1 LSSTPDVREIFP
13 VANPT
18 DRGQVYGITRW
29 HISEGV
35 GVILARQGSMS
46 VLKTISLV
54 GAGALFALAGSA
66 VAAVLL

>member
-1 LSSTPDVREIFP
+1 VPDVREIFP
-13 VANPT
+13 VVNPT
-18 DRGQVYGITRW
+18 VPGQVYGITRW
-29 HISEGV
+29 RISGRV

-46 VLKTISLV
+46 VLKTITLV

>member
-1 LSSTPDVREIFP
+1 V
-13 VANPT
+13 V
-18 DRGQVYGITRW
+18 
-29 HISEGV
+29 
-35 GVILARQGSMS
+35 LAEKESMS

>member
-1 LSSTPDVREIFP
+1 VPDVREIFP

-18 DRGQVYGITRW
+18 VRGQVYGITRW
-29 HISEGV
+29 HISWRV
-35 GVILARQGSMS
+35 GVILAEQESMS

>member
-1 LSSTPDVREIFP
+1 V
-13 VANPT
+13 V
-18 DRGQVYGITRW
+18 
-29 HISEGV
+29 
-35 GVILARQGSMS
+35 LAEKRSMS

>member
-1 LSSTPDVREIFP
+1 MSAVREIFP
-13 VANPT
+13 VVDT
-18 DRGQVYGITRW
+18 TVRGQVSGITRW
-29 HISEGV
+29 HLSRKV
-35 GVILARQGSMS
+35 GVILARQASMS

>member
-1 LSSTPDVREIFP
+1 
-13 VANPT
+13 
-18 DRGQVYGITRW
+18 
-29 HISEGV
+29 V
-35 GVILARQGSMS
+35 GVILAGQETMS